1 MSRRLAFVVVLM
13 LVSAVARCAVAIE
26 GTSKSEHPIIEDS
39 ITDSDRDH
47 WSYQPILRPELPDV
61 SLRSWSVN
69 AIDRFVL
76 HELERKQLAPTVAA
90 DRATLLRRLTFDLIG
105 LPPTPEETLS
115 FEQDWS
121 PIAYQKQV
129 DRLLASSAYGER
141 WAQHW
146 LDLAR
151 FAETDGF
158 EHDKVRSSA
167 WQYRQWVIDALNDD
181 MPYDQFIESQLA
193 ADLTGDEKDRI
204 ATMFCLAGP
213 DMPDLNE
220 QELRRHDKLNEITS
234 TVGAALLGLQMHCA
248 QCHDHKYDPISQA
261 DFYRLRGV
269 FESAVPVLKRDQPI
283 DRLAAQTS
291 PISPRLYYRGE
302 LQNEGPR
309 LLAKPPRIA
318 CSSEAYDKFDTSS
331 PRLAL
336 SQWLFMEENTL
347 TSRVIANRIWQHHF
361 GKSLC
366 ENPSDLGL
374 IASGPSHPEL
384 LDWLACEIRDNGWS
398 IKHLHRTILLSATY
412 QQASRPATMDEPS
425 RLAWQRL
432 ETVDPDNEWYGRF
445 PRQRLEGEVIRDA
458 LLSVSGQLNQLHGG
472 PSVMPPLPPEMLKTI
487 LPGQWKASMNQSDH
501 VRRSV
506 YLFARRNLRYP
517 IFEAFDRPDAGAS
530 CARRDRSTTAIQ
542 SLQMLNSDLAYDAAL
557 NLRNRV
563 SNECQQ
569 RGEDSAESMIKR
581 IYLLALSRRP
591 SLSELQR
598 ITTLLESPSA
608 AEQDGLLIACIAVLN
623 ANEFIYID

>member
-1 MSRRLAFVVVLM
+1 MSRRLAFIVMLVLM
-13 LVSAVARCAVAIE
+13 SAESRCAVAIE
-26 GTSKSEHPIIEDS
+26 VTPVSDQPILEDS
-39 ITDSDRDH
+39 ITESDRDH
-47 WSYQPILRPELPDV
+47 WSYQPIVRPELPEV
-61 SLRSWSVN
+61 SLRSWPVN
-69 AIDRFVL
+69 AIDNFVL

-90 DRATLLRRLTFDLIG
+90 DRSTLLRRLTFDLIG
-105 LPPTPEETLS
+105 LPPTPEELLS
-115 FEQDWS
+115 FEQDLS
-121 PIAYQKQV
+121 LIAYQKQV
-129 DRLLASSAYGER
+129 DRLLASPAYGER
-141 WAQHW
+141 WSQHW

-158 EHDKVRSSA
+158 EHDKVRSNA
-167 WQYRQWVIDALNDD
+167 WQYRQWVIDALNGD
-181 MPYDQFIESQLA
+181 MPYDQFIGLQLT
-193 ADLTGDEKDRI
+193 ADLTGDEEDTI

-269 FESAVPVLKRDQPI
+269 FESAVPELKRDQPI
-283 DRLAAQTS
+283 DRFAAQSS
-291 PISPRLYYRGE
+291 PVPPRLYYRGE
-302 LQNEGPR
+302 LQNEGPS
-309 LLAKPPRIA
+309 LTAKPPRIA
-318 CSSEAYDKFDTSS
+318 CSTDAYDKFDTSN

-336 SQWLFMEENTL
+336 SQWLFLKENTL

-398 IKHLHRTILLSATY
+398 MKHLHRSILLSATY
-412 QQASRPATMDEPS
+412 QQASRLEATDEPTL
-425 RLAWQRL
+425 LAWQRL
-432 ETVDPDNEWYGRF
+432 EMVDPDNQWYGRF

-487 LPGQWKASMNQSDH
+487 LQGQWKANMDPSDH

-517 IFEAFDRPDAGAS
+517 IFEAFDRPDAGSS

-557 NLRNRV
+557 NLRHRV
-563 SNECQQ
+563 LNECQQ
-569 RGEDSAESMIKR
+569 SGEASAESLIER
-581 IYLLALSRRP
+581 LYLLALSRRP
-591 SLSELQR
+591 AVSELQR
-598 ITTLLESPSA
+598 IKALLESRSA
-608 AEQDGLLIACIAVLN
+608 AEQDGLLIACVAVLN
-623 ANEFIYID
+623 ANEFIYLD